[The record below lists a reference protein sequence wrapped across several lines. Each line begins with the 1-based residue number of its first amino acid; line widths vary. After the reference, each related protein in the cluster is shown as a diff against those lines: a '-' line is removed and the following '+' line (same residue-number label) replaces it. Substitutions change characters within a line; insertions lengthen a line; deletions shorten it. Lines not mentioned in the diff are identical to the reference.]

1 MLADPRAGALVPRRA
16 DQRGR
21 SAEPARLLGV
31 PVRTR
36 RPRNDDPGLDAL
48 YGRGR
53 ALPRAG
59 DPRRRPARRRGRAA
73 RARRAD
79 RRGRARDRDAGD
91 PRRARRARGRGR
103 TLERRAARHA
113 PARADRS
120 EGARSAGRS
129 ARGAVALR
137 CQRRGRAGGGES
149 RGRVR
154 GRDHRARSRAVKLE
168 ALSRTLA
175 IARKEVRQ
183 LRRDRLTFGMIVG
196 LPVLQLLLFGYA
208 IDQDVRHLR
217 AGVADLAGTQRA
229 RMLVQDAQATQ
240 VIDIV
245 ETAQSA
251 AELEA
256 LLRSGE
262 ISVGLLVPRDF
273 ERRVERGDRAPAQ
286 LLVDGSDPIVLS
298 ASRGILSLPV
308 RARSLAPPAVAETFE
323 VRPYYNPERRSQVH
337 IVPGLLGVILTMT
350 MVLFTAVAIVRERE
364 RGNL

>member
-1 MLADPRAGALVPRRA
+1 
-16 DQRGR
+16 
-21 SAEPARLLGV
+21 
-31 PVRTR
+31 VR
-36 RPRNDDPGLDAL
+36 
-48 YGRGR
+48 
-53 ALPRAG
+53 
-59 DPRRRPARRRGRAA
+59 
-73 RARRAD
+73 
-79 RRGRARDRDAGD
+79 
-91 PRRARRARGRGR
+91 
-103 TLERRAARHA
+103 
-113 PARADRS
+113 
-120 EGARSAGRS
+120 
-129 ARGAVALR
+129 
-137 CQRRGRAGGGES
+137 
-149 RGRVR
+149 
-154 GRDHRARSRAVKLE
+154 LE
-168 ALSRTLA
+168 ALARTLA

-245 ETAQSA
+245 VTAQSA

-308 RARSLAPPAVAETFE
+308 RARPPARAVAETFE

-364 RGNL
+364 RGNLELLINTPVRTPELMVGKLLPYMAIGMVQITLILLVGRFLFGVPMRGSLVDVYIAGLVFVTTSLSLGLFISTLASTQVQAFQITFFTFLPQILLSGFMFPFDGMPRAAQWIAELFPLTHFVRITRGILLRGATLPEVSAEIWPLLAFLTVAMTASIARFHKRLD